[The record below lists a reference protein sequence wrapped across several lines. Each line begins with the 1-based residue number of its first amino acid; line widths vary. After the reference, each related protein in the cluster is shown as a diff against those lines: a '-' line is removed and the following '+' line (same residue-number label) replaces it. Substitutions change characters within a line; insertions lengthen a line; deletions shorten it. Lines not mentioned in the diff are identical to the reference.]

1 MLESKRRA
9 IIFISLSLLLALLA
23 GVIFLQKVKA
33 LNNQLGDTT
42 PVYVASAEIPSR
54 ALIKPDQV
62 KAIEIPNKYV
72 TDSHITNKKNLI
84 NKVSVVPL
92 TPDDIIMKNMLKDV
106 STLQNQN
113 NRLISMIASEKVRFD
128 QELNDLDRVDIIVS
142 QKIDGQPKTEL
153 FMSDV
158 PVAMV
163 ARGENKSFKGVA
175 LEVPIEDAPKLIH
188 VQNYADSVRIL
199 KANVGQGEKKKPQ
212 ENDQKEATQEKPA
225 STPPAQPTK
234 PAAKPAEKP
243 PAQPAPQPSKKE

>member
-42 PVYVASAEIPSR
+42 SVYVANTEIPSR
-54 ALIKPDQV
+54 SLIKPEQV
-62 KAIEIPNKYV
+62 KVIEIPNKFI
-72 TDSHITNKKNLI
+72 TKSHITNKKELI
-84 NKVSVVPL
+84 NKVSVIPL
-92 TPDDIIMKNMLKDV
+92 TSDDIIMENMLKDV

-128 QELNDLDRVDIIVS
+128 QDLNDLDRVDIIVS
-142 QKIDGQPKTEL
+142 QKIDGKPKTEL

-163 ARGENKSFKGVA
+163 ARGDNKVFKGVA
-175 LEVPIEDAPKLIH
+175 LEVSIDDAPKLIH
-188 VQNYADSVRIL
+188 MQNYADSVRIL
-199 KANVGQGEKKKPQ
+199 KANVGQGEKKESQ
-212 ENDQKEATQEKPA
+212 SKEKEQTEKPA
-225 STPPAQPTK
+225 SSTPAQPTTK
-234 PAAKPAEKP
+234 PAQPAAKP
-243 PAQPAPQPSKKE
+243 PAQPAAQPSKKE